1 MEDLRE
7 GLEAKDI
14 YDGRDKRSFECLAI
28 HLLRLNRKS
37 TREVKISDVLDTLF
51 PQQRTVNQVRRR
63 STLKKSQDQA
73 VKRQPTNSKQAH

>member
-37 TREVKISDVLDTLF
+37 TSEVKISDILDTLF
-51 PQQRTVNQVRRR
+51 P
-63 STLKKSQDQA
+63 
-73 VKRQPTNSKQAH
+73 